1 MILIA
6 QIIAWIC
13 IADWVLTSLCLTSD
27 EGRQWLKRKTV
38 DNIDASINVYP
49 VRAAVG
55 VFMLLTFL
63 FA

>member
-38 DNIDASINVYP
+38 DNIDTSINVYP
-49 VRAAVG
+49 VKAAVG

>member
-38 DNIDASINVYP
+38 DNIDAKY
-49 VRAAVG
+49 
-55 VFMLLTFL
+55 
-63 FA
+63 

>member
-13 IADWVLTSLCLTSD
+13 IADWVLTSLCLISD

-38 DNIDASINVYP
+38 DNIDTSINVYP
-49 VRAAVG
+49 VKAAVG

>member
-27 EGRQWLKRKTV
+27 GGRQWLKRKTV
-38 DNIDASINVYP
+38 DNIDTSINVYP
-49 VRAAVG
+49 VKAAVG

>member
-13 IADWVLTSLCLTSD
+13 IADWVLTALCLTSD

-38 DNIDASINVYP
+38 DNIDTSINVYP
-49 VRAAVG
+49 FKAAVG